1 MLDGSGLDDSALDP
15 SELGPRWLGAR
26 GSGTAD
32 PAGSPGTDGRP
43 DVTGAGAVDAVDA
56 LARHQVLRTS
66 TAERVAD
73 AVREEIVEGR
83 LRPGSRLPEQR
94 LCTALRVSR
103 NTVREAMSQLVA
115 ERVLVR
121 EPHRGVFVARPDRAA
136 VRDVYRARRVIEP
149 AAVRVGEALDGPGV
163 AAVRR
168 AVDEG
173 RRAVADDRW
182 HDLASANQ
190 HFHRA
195 LVALAG
201 SPRLDQQ
208 MALLLAEMRLVFHA
222 MPGVRD
228 FHEPY
233 LPRNARIC
241 DLLEAGD
248 RDAAADAVDAYL
260 RAAEEHLLSGYPG

>member
-1 MLDGSGLDDSALDP
+1 MTVVDP
-15 SELGPRWLGAR
+15 
-26 GSGTAD
+26 AD
-32 PAGSPGTDGRP
+32 P
-43 DVTGAGAVDAVDA
+43 
-56 LARHQVLRTS
+56 LARLRFARTS
-66 TAERVAD
+66 TTERVAD

-94 LCTALRVSR
+94 ITTALGVSR
-103 NTVREAMSQLVA
+103 NTVREAIIQLLA

-121 EPHRGVFVARPDRAA
+121 EPHRGVFVAQPDRAD

-149 AAVRVGEALDGPGV
+149 EAVRSGEAADGPRV

-173 RRAVADDRW
+173 ARAAADERW
-182 HDLASANQ
+182 DDLASANQ

-208 MALLLAEMRLVFHA
+208 MGLLLAEMRLVFHR
-222 MPGVRD
+222 MPGVRE

-233 LPRNARIC
+233 LERNAEIC
-241 DLLEAGD
+241 ALLEAGE
-248 RDAAADAVDAYL
+248 RESAAVAVAEYL
-260 RAAEEHLLSGYPG
+260 RAAEEHLLGGYPD

>member
-1 MLDGSGLDDSALDP
+1 MLDP
-15 SELGPRWLGAR
+15 
-26 GSGTAD
+26 
-32 PAGSPGTDGRP
+32 
-43 DVTGAGAVDAVDA
+43 
-56 LARHQVLRTS
+56 LARHRVAHTS
-66 TAERVAD
+66 TTERVAD

-94 LCTALRVSR
+94 LCTALGVSR
-103 NTVREAMSQLVA
+103 NTVREAMIQLLA

-121 EPHRGVFVARPDRAA
+121 EPHRGVFVAQPDREA

-149 AAVRVGEALDGPGV
+149 GAVRSADPARVV
-163 AAVRR
+163 TVRS

-173 RRAVADDRW
+173 QNAAADGRW
-182 HDLASANQ
+182 DDLASANQ

-208 MALLLAEMRLVFHA
+208 MALLLAEMRLVFHR
-222 MPGVRD
+222 MPGVRE

-233 LPRNARIC
+233 LERNACIC
-241 DLLEAGD
+241 ALLEAGE
-248 RDAAADAVDAYL
+248 REAAAEAVAEYL
-260 RAAEEHLLSGYPG
+260 LVAEDHLLRGFPG

>member
-1 MLDGSGLDDSALDP
+1 MLDPPGLDDA
-15 SELGPRWLGAR
+15 
-26 GSGTAD
+26 
-32 PAGSPGTDGRP
+32 
-43 DVTGAGAVDAVDA
+43 AVDSLSRV
-56 LARHQVLRTS
+56 RHQVARTS

-73 AVREEIVEGR
+73 AVREEVVEGR
-83 LRPGSRLPEQR
+83 LRPGSRLTEQR
-94 LCTALRVSR
+94 LCSALGVSR

-121 EPHRGVFVARPDRAA
+121 EPNRGVFVARPDRAA
-136 VRDVYRARRVIEP
+136 VCDLYRARRIIEP
-149 AAVRVGEALDGPGV
+149 AAVRAGEAVDGPRL

-173 RRAVADDRW
+173 HRAAADGRW
-182 HDLASANQ
+182 DDLASANQ

-208 MALLLAEMRLVFHA
+208 MALLLAETRLVFHG
-222 MPGVRD
+222 MPGIRE

-233 LPRNARIC
+233 LGRNAQIC
-241 DLLEAGD
+241 ALIEAGH
-248 RDAAADAVDAYL
+248 RAAAADAVAEYL
-260 RAAEEHLLSGYPG
+260 RVAEEHLLAEYPD